1 MNIQTQNNEVST
13 LVTFDTETVSKI
25 ILEFLGNKESL
36 KYTSLGKT
44 FTIRLNDLEQFHRLL
59 EQKLEHQKDIFAIH
73 LSIDIGFQNDI
84 HRTINGIESLL
95 KFNDIS
101 NLEIETITLTWKVIN
116 KFTKNKS
123 IETQNIEL
131 SFLTKNDEAILNI
144 THTNQAWAIE
154 IQNLFLTKINEI
166 CKEDSLLI
174 KTYKKFNSYEKN
186 FILIISLMFL
196 TLMIFFTSQIDTN
209 NPRAQ
214 DIALSNAIL
223 ENFKRNSNKD
233 ELIISLALGNN
244 FKSDQL
250 SKIIYE
256 NGILEKESELNIEK
270 AIHETPQKSARFI
283 FISSI
288 GLGFLIFLFPL
299 ITSRYIKYALSR
311 LQTPSFIILTNYLET
326 QFQNKFDKVNNW
338 NFYSISLLFY
348 GVISSLVAA
357 FVWKLFQ
364 L

>member
-36 KYTSLGKT
+36 KYTSTGKT

-95 KFNDIS
+95 KFNDIT

-123 IETQNIEL
+123 VETQNIEL
-131 SFLTKNDEAILNI
+131 SFLAKSDKVILNI

-154 IQNLFLTKINEI
+154 IQNLFLSKINEI
-166 CKEDSLLI
+166 CKEDNLLI

-186 FILIISLMFL
+186 LVLTMALMFL
-196 TLMIFFTSQIDTN
+196 TLMFLLTNQIDIN
-209 NPRAQ
+209 KPKDQ

-223 ENFKRNSNKD
+223 ENYNRNSNKD
-233 ELIISLALGNN
+233 ELIISLALGKD
-244 FKSDQL
+244 FKNPHL
-250 SKIIYE
+250 SKMIYE
-256 NGILEKESELNIEK
+256 NGILEKESKLNIEK
-270 AIHETPQKSARFI
+270 AIQETPAKSAKFL
-283 FISSI
+283 FISSLS
-288 GLGFLIFLFPL
+288 LGFLVFLLP
-299 ITSRYIKYALSR
+299 IIISRYIKYALSR
-311 LQTPSFIILTNYLET
+311 LQTPSFIILTNYLEA
-326 QFQNKFDKVNNW
+326 QFQNKLNKVNNW

-357 FVWKLFQ
+357 FVWKLFHF
-364 L
+364 